1 MMARVSRRAREF
13 VVHLVLGASLV
24 VAAGGCKARYPYK
37 TCNQLP
43 KTNVPVEAVPLRPGD
58 QIVVQV
64 PRMEELSGSDPF
76 TVNADGTIVLP
87 LVGVLQVEGLTAEA
101 AARKLNG
108 RLNGIIVNPAA
119 RISVVSP
126 RMPVVAVVGEVRS
139 PGRFDVA
146 HDEGILRVLA
156 QAGGLTEFADTKSIY
171 VVRKYPTRER
181 IRFDYDEL
189 VGGTTCSTDFVLQ
202 DGDVIVVE

>member
-1 MMARVSRRAREF
+1 
-13 VVHLVLGASLV
+13 
-24 VAAGGCKARYPYK
+24 
-37 TCNQLP
+37 
-43 KTNVPVEAVPLRPGD
+43 
-58 QIVVQV
+58 
-64 PRMEELSGSDPF
+64 MEELQGADPF

-108 RLNGIIVNPAA
+108 RLNGIIVDPAA

-146 HDEGILRVLA
+146 HDEGLLRVLA

-189 VGGTTCSTDFVLQ
+189 VGGTACTTDFVLQ

>member
-1 MMARVSRRAREF
+1 MRGVGRTALRF
-13 VVHLVLGASLV
+13 LV
-24 VAAGGCKARYPYK
+24 VCSLAVTGGCKTQYPYK
-37 TCNQLP
+37 TCAQLP
-43 KTNVPVEAVPLRPGD
+43 KTDVPVEAVPLRPGD
-58 QIVVQV
+58 QILVQV
-64 PRMEELSGSDPF
+64 PRMEEMQGTDPY
-76 TVNADGTIVLP
+76 TINADGTVVLP

-101 AARKLNG
+101 AARKLNA

-126 RMPVVAVVGEVRS
+126 RLPVVAVVGEVRS

-156 QAGGLTEFADTKSIY
+156 EAGGLTEFADKDSIY
-171 VVRKYPTRER
+171 VVRKYPSRVR
-181 IRFDYDEL
+181 IRFDYNEL
-189 VGGTTCSTDFVLQ
+189 VGGTACTSDFVLQ

>member
-1 MMARVSRRAREF
+1 MMTPVRMISF
-13 VVHLVLGASLV
+13 HLVLSLLVGASLV
-24 VAAGGCKARYPYK
+24 AGGCKQNYPYK
-37 TCNQLP
+37 TCTQLP

-64 PRMEELSGSDPF
+64 PRMEELAGNEPF

-101 AARKLNG
+101 AARKLNA
-108 RLNGIIVNPAA
+108 RLNGIIVDPAA

-189 VGGTTCSTDFVLQ
+189 VGGTACSTDFVLQ

>member
-1 MMARVSRRAREF
+1 M
-13 VVHLVLGASLV
+13 G
-24 VAAGGCKARYPYK
+24 GGCRTTYPYK
-37 TCNQLP
+37 TCVQMP
-43 KTNVPVEAVPLRPGD
+43 KTNTPVEAVPLRSGD
-58 QIVVQV
+58 QIIVQV
-64 PRMEELSGSDPF
+64 PRMEELSGTEPF

-108 RLNGIIVNPAA
+108 RLGGIIVDPAA

-126 RMPVVAVVGEVRS
+126 RKPVVAVVGEVRT

-146 HDEGILRVLA
+146 NDEGILRVLA
-156 QAGGLTEFADTKSIY
+156 QAGGLTEFADPKSIY
-171 VVRKYPTRER
+171 VVRKYPQRAR

-189 VGGTTCSTDFVLQ
+189 VGGTACTTDFILQ

>member
-1 MMARVSRRAREF
+1 MMTPVSRTALQLAF
-13 VVHLVLGASLV
+13 LLV
-24 VAAGGCKARYPYK
+24 VVAGGCKARYPYK

-43 KTNVPVEAVPLRPGD
+43 KMSVPVDAVPLRSGD

-87 LVGVLQVEGLTAEA
+87 LVGVLQVEGLTPEA
-101 AARKLNG
+101 AARKLDV
-108 RLNGIIVNPAA
+108 RLRGVIVDPHAG
-119 RISVVSP
+119 ISVVSP
-126 RMPVVAVVGEVRS
+126 RKPVVAVVGEVRAA
-139 PGRFDVA
+139 GRFDVA
-146 HDEGILRVLA
+146 NDEGILRVLA
-156 QAGGLTEFADTKSIY
+156 QAGGLTEFADPKSIY

-189 VGGTTCSTDFVLQ
+189 VGGTACSTEFVLQ